1 MCDPAHTRNSCV
13 NAIVALMQASVEPVT
28 VDRSTLT
35 HDMYALAAYLLRTAN
50 VGTFNAI
57 AEMDLSFTQI
67 KALCAL
73 EADGEERS
81 VGALATSLGLSVAA
95 MSRAVD
101 GLFERGLVDREEDPD
116 DRRMKRV
123 RLTDAG
129 LAVPRG
135 LSEARLSAL
144 SDLMGSLDDEQAGAL
159 AHAAALI
166 LERREDI
173 AAYRPAQEGSTP

>member
-1 MCDPAHTRNSCV
+1 
-13 NAIVALMQASVEPVT
+13 
-28 VDRSTLT
+28 
-35 HDMYALAAYLLRTAN
+35 MYALAAYLLRTAN